1 MRKRKRKKNRIE
13 NRKHKD
19 TVFRL
24 LYRDKRRLLELYN
37 GLNGT
42 NYTNADDLI
51 INTIEGETYLGMKND
66 VSFVFHDDLSL
77 FEHQSSPCPNIPLR
91 NLFYVAE
98 IYRKMINI
106 SDTYKSQL
114 MKISTPRFIVF
125 YNGTIPMEDE
135 KIYRL
140 SEMFE
145 NRMEA
150 PELELTVRVF
160 NINAGH
166 NKELLEACKTLK
178 EYSIFVAKVRKYIEE
193 ASLAQNRNGILTI
206 ENDKRNVLIEK
217 AVGKAIDECI
227 KDDVLK
233 DFFIEYRKEVI
244 RMGALGYSAQRH
256 LQAVVEEAKEISLEQ
271 GMQIGEKKGVKLGV
285 KLGVDII
292 NQLNCALA
300 AAGRNDD
307 IIKAASDPEY
317 QLKLIRE
324 LIDKDYG
331 IDK

>member
-1 MRKRKRKKNRIE
+1 
-13 NRKHKD
+13 
-19 TVFRL
+19 L
-24 LYRDKRRLLELYN
+24 
-37 GLNGT
+37 
-42 NYTNADDLI
+42 
-51 INTIEGETYLGMKND
+51 
-66 VSFVFHDDLSL
+66 
-77 FEHQSSPCPNIPLR
+77 
-91 NLFYVAE
+91 
-98 IYRKMINI
+98 
-106 SDTYKSQL
+106 KS
-114 MKISTPRFIVF
+114 
-125 YNGTIPMEDE
+125 
-135 KIYRL
+135 
-140 SEMFE
+140 
-145 NRMEA
+145 
-150 PELELTVRVF
+150 
-160 NINAGH
+160 
-166 NKELLEACKTLK
+166 LK

-271 GMQIGEKKGVKLGV
+271 GMQIGEKKGVKLGI
-285 KLGVDII
+285 DII

-324 LIDKDYG
+324 LIDKDYR